1 MIASVRNWKCG
12 GKLGDC
18 RDGRFTPVGVILS
31 YAKDLSITS
40 VAMGRGRNYVKKL
53 TRFARDA
60 EILHY
65 VQNEN
70 LTIVNM

>member
-1 MIASVRNWKCG
+1 MIALGRNWKCG

-31 YAKDLSITS
+31 YAKDLGTLSI
-40 VAMGRGRNYVKKL
+40 AMGLDRNYVKKL

-65 VQNEN
+65 VQNDN